1 LTVKYNFSGLKLT
14 LNDFFQLTKI
24 RLALS
29 VVFSSLAGYFL
40 AAESISIRSVFLLF
54 VGGYAMVGASNAFNQ
69 LIERDRDS
77 LMNRTSDRPLPG
89 KRISPSQALFI
100 AMCLSALGIGTLY
113 LINFK
118 TAIIGVISICLYVFT
133 YTPLKI
139 KTPLS
144 VFVGAIPGAIPYML
158 GWVAYTNN
166 FGIEPGILF
175 LFQFFWQFPHFWALA
190 WMFDKDYKKAGFKML
205 PTGKTD
211 NASAFQVVFYSF
223 WTVAISLLPMTKYT
237 GDLNLTPF
245 GAILVF
251 TCGLGLLFFAF
262 KLMRERTNKSAKYL
276 MYSSIAYLT
285 SVQIIYILDKF

>member
-1 LTVKYNFSGLKLT
+1 MKLT

-40 AAESISIRSVFLLF
+40 AAELINIKVISLLF
-54 VGGYAMVGASNAFNQ
+54 IGGYSMVGASNVFNQ
-69 LIERDRDS
+69 LIERERDG

-89 KRISPSQALFI
+89 NRITPSKVLAIGLL
-100 AMCLSALGIGTLY
+100 LSIIGIGTLY

-118 TAIIGVISICLYVFT
+118 TALVGAISICLYVFT

-144 VFVGAIPGAIPYML
+144 VFIGAIPGAIPYML
-158 GWVAYTNN
+158 GWVAYTNG
-166 FGIEPGILF
+166 FGVESGILF

-211 NASAFQVVFYSF
+211 NASAFQVVFYSI
-223 WTVAISLLPMTKYT
+223 WTVLISLLPMTKYT
-237 GDLNLTPF
+237 GTLNLSYS
-245 GAILVF
+245 GGLLVF
-251 TCGLGLLFFAF
+251 ICGMVLLFFAF
-262 KLMRERTNKSAKYL
+262 RLMKLKTSKSAKNL
-276 MYSSIAYLT
+276 MYSSIFYLT
-285 SVQIIYILDKF
+285 SVQIIYVLDKL

>member
-1 LTVKYNFSGLKLT
+1 MKLT

-40 AAESISIRSVFLLF
+40 AAESINIRSILLLF

-77 LMNRTSDRPLPG
+77 LMNRTSDRPLPR

-100 AMCLSALGIGTLY
+100 GMFLSALGIGTLY
-113 LINFK
+113 LINLK
-118 TAIIGVISICLYVFT
+118 TAIIGIISICLYVFT

-158 GWVAYTNN
+158 GWVAYTND

-223 WTVAISLLPMTKYT
+223 WTVVISLLPMTKYT

-245 GAILVF
+245 GGTLVF

-262 KLMRERTNKSAKYL
+262 KLMRERTNKSAKHL

>member
-1 LTVKYNFSGLKLT
+1 M
-14 LNDFFQLTKI
+14 
-24 RLALS
+24 
-29 VVFSSLAGYFL
+29 
-40 AAESISIRSVFLLF
+40 AAESINIRSILLLF

-77 LMNRTSDRPLPG
+77 LMNRTSDRPLPR

-100 AMCLSALGIGTLY
+100 GMFLSALGIGTLY
-113 LINFK
+113 LINLK
-118 TAIIGVISICLYVFT
+118 TAIIGIISISLYVFT

-158 GWVAYTNN
+158 GWVAYTNY
-166 FGIEPGILF
+166 FCIEPGILF

-245 GAILVF
+245 GGTLVF

-262 KLMRERTNKSAKYL
+262 KLMRERTNKSAKHL